1 MIVGITGGIG
11 CGKSVVAKIID
22 LMGFPVY
29 DSDSNAKKITDESD
43 KIRKELIVRFG
54 IEIYEGTRLNRKLLA
69 KKIFRDEQNRTFV
82 NELIHPVVLADFLQ
96 WSEIQLKKSNIVFV
110 ESAILFESGFY
121 KYVDKVLLVT
131 TPQDLRIERIKKRD
145 NATIEEI
152 KNRLNS
158 QLSQEYL
165 STRADFIVQN
175 DEKTSLLKQ
184 ITELFRYR

>member
-29 DSDSNAKKITDESD
+29 DSDSNAKRLIDESD
-43 KIRKELIVRFG
+43 KIKVELIAHFG
-54 IEIYEGTRLNRKLLA
+54 VDIYDGKKLNRKLLA
-69 KKIFRDEQNRTFV
+69 KKIFTDDQNRCFV
-82 NELIHPVVLADFLQ
+82 NELVHPVVLDDFLQ
-96 WSEIQLKKSNIVFV
+96 WSKLQLKKSNLVFV